1 MATNMQTDSNHQQP
15 ILRNNMMHI
24 YPSSDDFSLIK
35 YEKHAEVGKN
45 NLSLLPNKLH
55 LFRGFIPLTKTNKLS
70 YAF

>member
-1 MATNMQTDSNHQQP
+1 MV
-15 ILRNNMMHI
+15 MHI

-55 LFRGFIPLTKTNKLS
+55 LFRGFTPLTKTNKLS